1 MELDR
6 ISNLPSGIMEKILSC
21 LPLKDTVR
29 TSVLSSQWRYKAAM
43 LQHLVFDYQC
53 RSAHSDTTF
62 ADIVDHV
69 LLAHIGPIHKFELTL
84 DHFASKDMDR
94 WILHLSRNSIKEF
107 ILRHW
112 GRPYK
117 IPSCLFSCQ
126 DIISLELSCCLLEP
140 PPTFKGFRGL
150 KSLHFDRV
158 FFAQDVFEHLIISC
172 PLLESLTLIY
182 CDSFSH
188 LMIDAPNLKFLY
200 VRGSFKDVLLVN
212 TSNLVDVSIGLEDF
226 EFYVSQRQV
235 SKSSSNLVKILSC
248 LPQVQKL
255 DFFCCST
262 MYLAIGALPVK
273 LPRPCLYLNCLNITL
288 CLSNLEE
295 SLTALCLFRSCP
307 ALQELEV
314 QVFPGEEVVAK
325 GNSWLDDNRKC
336 SFSQL
341 RSVFINDIRGSK
353 PELDFIRYL
362 LLNSPVLE
370 RMTVQP
376 VPGVESSKIGKKL
389 LRSSRASVHSKLIFQ
404 DQ

>member
-6 ISNLPSGIMEKILSC
+6 ISNLPSGIIEIILSC
-21 LPLKDTVR
+21 LPMKDAAK

-53 RSAHSDTTF
+53 RSAHNDTTF

-69 LLAHIGPIHKFELTL
+69 LLAHIGPIHKFKLFRAHL
-84 DHFASKDMDR
+84 ASKDIDR

-107 ILRHW
+107 ILHHQQKR
-112 GRPYK
+112 YK

-126 DIISLELSCCLLEP
+126 DIISLELSRCLLQP
-140 PPTFKGFRGL
+140 PSTFKGFRSL
-150 KSLHFDRV
+150 KSFYFESV
-158 FFAQDVFEHLIISC
+158 IFAQDEFEHLISCC
-172 PLLESLTLIY
+172 PLLESLTLVY

-188 LMIDAPNLKFLY
+188 LMIDAPNLKFLD

-226 EFYVSQRQV
+226 EFYVSQRLV
-235 SKSSSNLVKILSC
+235 SASSSNLVEILSS
-248 LPQVQKL
+248 LPQVQRL
-255 DFFCCST
+255 DFYCCSL

-273 LPRPCLYLNCLNITL
+273 LPRPCLHLNCLHITL
-288 CLSNLEE
+288 SLTSLED

-307 ALQELEV
+307 ALQELKV
-314 QVFPGEEVVAK
+314 QVFPGQEVVGK
-325 GNSWLDDNRKC
+325 GNSWLDDNRRC
-336 SFSQL
+336 SFNQL
-341 RSVFINDIRGSK
+341 QYVFVNDIRDVK
-353 PELDFIRYL
+353 AELDFIRYL

-376 VPGVESSKIGKKL
+376 VPGVESSKLEKKL
-389 LRSSRASVHSKLIFQ
+389 LRSMCASVHAKIIFQ